1 MRQGKNHRERYVPI
15 TAQALNT
22 LQNYLL
28 EARPQL
34 TNNQKNSAFFVSQQG
49 HRCGGQT
56 LALSLNKLC
65 QAAGVAE
72 IGLHSLRHSIATHLL
87 ARGMRLSQIAKF
99 LGHSSLESTQIYT
112 RIIENEET
120 L

>member
-1 MRQGKNHRERYVPI
+1 MPADFAGMKACIWMCRIYCFRKRLLYVRQGKNHRERYVPI

-65 QAAGVAE
+65 QA
-72 IGLHSLRHSIATHLL
+72 SR
-87 ARGMRLSQIAKF
+87 RCR
-99 LGHSSLESTQIYT
+99 
-112 RIIENEET
+112 R
-120 L
+120 